1 MITYT
6 LELAEKLR
14 TGIVMAFKPI
24 NSKPGRKG
32 KGFTLEVYNDLL
44 DRQIAGIK
52 MELRS
57 NGWNYGRTLTERS
70 RDTKSEIELKAQLK
84 QCEYLKQEVNGWYD
98 YNG

>member
-1 MITYT
+1 MFTYT

-32 KGFTLEVYNDLL
+32 KGFTLEIYNDLL

-57 NGWNYGRTLTERS
+57 KRKRGQALTKTAEVIGLR
-70 RDTKSEIELKAQLK
+70 AQLK

-98 YNG
+98 YDAIT

>member
-32 KGFTLEVYNDLL
+32 KGFTLEIYNDLL

-52 MELRS
+52 MELRAVE
-57 NGWNYGRTLTERS
+57 GAVEGTWNWKDS
-70 RDTKSEIELKAQLK
+70 IELKAQLK
-84 QCEYLKQEVNGWYD
+84 QCKYLKQEVNGWYD
-98 YNG
+98 YDAIT

>member
-1 MITYT
+1 MIAYT

-57 NGWNYGRTLTERS
+57 KRKRGQALTKTE
-70 RDTKSEIELKAQLK
+70 EVIELMAQLK
-84 QCEYLKQEVNGWYD
+84 QCEYLKQEVIGWYD